1 MRLTPTGPD
10 PGLELGVVHIV
21 GEEGRTSCSF
31 LRHVGLLLGSRLR
44 LGRELLY
51 LRTVLR

>member
-10 PGLELGVVHIV
+10 PGPELGAVHIG
-21 GEEGRTSCSF
+21 GEEERTSCSF
-31 LRHVGLLLGSRLR
+31 LRHVGLLLGSRMR

-51 LRTVLR
+51 LRTILR